1 MLFDQ
6 IQERVDIFAA
16 REDRAGKGGIA
27 AAFAV
32 VDRSILFDQPAAA
45 GRFRGPAMPGRRATK
60 ARNAGRAEVR
70 LLRQRRR

>member
-32 VDRSILFDQPAAA
+32 VDRSILFDQPAAVCLA
-45 GRFRGPAMPGRRATK
+45 
-60 ARNAGRAEVR
+60 V
-70 LLRQRRR
+70 